1 VCNHSAGVAATGAW
15 SATFVDNP
23 PTTSSRSTQG
33 TVVVFGLFAAII
45 GVVGLAVWLY
55 ALVDVIRTPDG
66 QYRAGNQLIWIL
78 VILFANVIGA
88 IIYLAVGRPS
98 R

>member
-1 VCNHSAGVAATGAW
+1 LAGDASDPWVAAGHARL
-15 SATFVDNP
+15 ATNEL
-23 PTTSSRSTQG
+23 SLQG
-33 TVVVFGLFAAII
+33 IHMEAGIFALFAAVI
-45 GVVGLAVWLY
+45 GLAGLAVWLY

-78 VILFANVIGA
+78 VILFANLIGA
-88 IIYLAVGRPS
+88 IIYLVMGRPS